1 MRVERMVLWT
11 PCTSAV
17 INMWAV
23 FQREFLA
30 PQNFTLIDYPF
41 KYQKIT
47 TFPLHLQK
55 QTWIFYEHMCF
66 VVIILIYFQLCP
78 LRITSKYFARVAY
91 WEGDLFS
98 QSDPESHS
106 SHLLC
111 CILLLAPTYIL
122 IHNCWKEN
130 YMVIIVIKQMG
141 PFLCQICLF
150 FLLFSNR
157 SKPILI
163 YGVLSQHAWVLAISS
178 VFKMSLASIMANT

>member
-1 MRVERMVLWT
+1 MNSMYLSSDQHVGSFSKRVFGSTKFYSDWLPFQISENNYFSPPPPKTDLNFLWT
-11 PCTSAV
+11 HV
-17 INMWAV
+17 
-23 FQREFLA
+23 
-30 PQNFTLIDYPF
+30 
-41 KYQKIT
+41 
-47 TFPLHLQK
+47 
-55 QTWIFYEHMCF
+55 F

-98 QSDPESHS
+98 QSDQESHS

-122 IHNCWKEN
+122 IHNCWREN
-130 YMVIIVIKQMG
+130 YIVIIVIKQMG

-163 YGVLSQHAWVLAISS
+163 NGALSQHAWVLAISS
-178 VFKMSLASIMANT
+178 VFKMSSASIMANT

>member
-1 MRVERMVLWT
+1 
-11 PCTSAV
+11 
-17 INMWAV
+17 MWAV

-30 PQNFTLIDYPF
+30 PQNFILIDYPF

-55 QTWIFYEHMCF
+55 YEHMCF

-98 QSDPESHS
+98 QSDQESHS

-122 IHNCWKEN
+122 IHNCWREN

-150 FLLFSNR
+150 FYCFPTGLNQSWSMEPYPNMH
-157 SKPILI
+157 
-163 YGVLSQHAWVLAISS
+163 G
-178 VFKMSLASIMANT
+178 SLQYLRCSECLWHP